1 MYTVYTVVVAVAVV
15 VGNEMVVVGTIVV
28 GKVVEDM
35 LMASSKK

>member
-15 VGNEMVVVGTIVV
+15 VGTEMVVVEMTAA

-35 LMASSKK
+35 LMASSRK